1 MALRIEELDCDSRD
15 WLLMASDMMVSLSST
30 GKGNSFR
37 VMGIIGAKLEILS
50 ADGE

>member
-1 MALRIEELDCDSRD
+1 LRHAGLVVDGFRHEGSHFL
-15 WLLMASDMMVSLSST
+15 ST